1 MNDKATKPP
10 WADEPTP
17 LCDRIPKRYADEEFG
32 ESAYH
37 DAMRAARDLERRLRL
52 CQRHL
57 KWVSRCATMAGPAGT
72 RPVIVDEYRMEQIKD
87 LVKRMEQDGK
97 IPLE

>member
-1 MNDKATKPP
+1 MSTQAPKPP

-17 LCDRIPKRYADEEFG
+17 LCDESIFVIRDELGDDNNCIGVGF
-32 ESAYH
+32 AC
-37 DAMRAARDLERRLRL
+37 DLERRLRL

>member
-1 MNDKATKPP
+1 MKNP
-10 WADEPTP
+10 WDEEPTP
-17 LCDRIPKRYADEEFG
+17 LCAPFRGYWATRMVDGKTIYDLAC
-32 ESAYH
+32 
-37 DAMRAARDLERRLRL
+37 DLERRLRL

-72 RPVIVDEYRMEQIKD
+72 KPVFVAEDRMQKIKD
-87 LVKRMEQDGK
+87 LVERMEQDGQ